1 MSARSTLAVEKLEPM
16 CQTVQMAYVQI
27 ASLLVIAASATIL
40 SADQSGPAVTD
51 VQNAFRSID
60 AAVAKRDHGAFANAL
75 ADSFTFLGI
84 NGDLIDRNAAIER
97 QKAGRLLAGT
107 PNEIVKTQVYR
118 DTAIVT
124 YKTKVPLNN
133 GATLMGTRIF
143 LKQGGVWKW
152 TYSQGSIVTQLP
164 PK

>member
-1 MSARSTLAVEKLEPM
+1 M
-16 CQTVQMAYVQI
+16 CQTAQMAYTQL
-27 ASLLVIAASATIL
+27 ASLLAVAASATIL
-40 SADQSGPAVTD
+40 AAEQSAPAFND

-60 AAVAKRDHGAFANAL
+60 AAVAKHDHRAFADAL

-84 NGDLIDRNAAIER
+84 DGELIDRSAAIER
-97 QKAGRLLAGT
+97 QKAGKLLAGT
-107 PNEIVKTQVYR
+107 PNEIVKTQVYG

-124 YKTKVPLNN
+124 YKTKIPLNN
-133 GATLMGTRIF
+133 GATLIGTRVF

-152 TYSQGSIVTQLP
+152 AYSQGTVVTALP